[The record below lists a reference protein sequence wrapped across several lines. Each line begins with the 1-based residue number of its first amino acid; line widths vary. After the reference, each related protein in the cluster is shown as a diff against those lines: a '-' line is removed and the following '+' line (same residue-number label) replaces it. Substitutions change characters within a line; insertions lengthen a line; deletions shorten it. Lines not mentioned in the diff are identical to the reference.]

1 MAQQTSE
8 QTDHSGHY
16 GGVEFK
22 PTARSEMTEGLGWMA
37 FGVVILIGSITM
49 DRLEAQDINPYT
61 VPGLLPGLLGIAMIG
76 LGFLVFIRK
85 WSRSL
90 NLAETTAAVPYD
102 KRRARNRMLLVLG
115 LCTAFCAGLLGKG
128 LPFWLTGGTFVT
140 VCILVLENVRKDR
153 GEQRFS
159 PKKIGVAAVIGYLAG
174 VGITLVFEQIFM
186 VRLP

>member
-1 MAQQTSE
+1 MTEQNSE
-8 QTDHSGHY
+8 HY
-16 GGVEFK
+16 GGLEFK
-22 PTARSEMTEGLGWMA
+22 PTTRSEMAEGLGWMA
-37 FGVVILIGSITM
+37 FGAVILIGSIAM

-90 NLAETTAAVPYD
+90 TLPETAPLPGYD
-102 KRRARNRMLLVLG
+102 KRKARKRMLLVLG
-115 LCTAFCAGLLGKG
+115 LCFAFCVGLLGRG

-140 VCILVLENVRKDR
+140 LCILALDNI
-153 GEQRFS
+153 
-159 PKKIGVAAVIGYLAG
+159 KKGQKRLAPNKIALAMLAG
-174 VGITLVFEQIFM
+174 CLAGLAITLVFERIFM